1 MAMVRPPAP
10 AHRRTRRSRRSEAEP
25 HWHGSIHSLPDR
37 DDLVADKASVLV
49 VPGCVGRVPPQGSY
63 NPGMTR
69 WRRQPPVPEVESL
82 VAGHRDP
89 TDGAGLR
96 RGLAVPCFAEDPAD
110 LVRLGIG
117 AEQAGLDGYFLWD
130 HLVHSDSGEGPPI
143 VDPWQVLAVVAARTS
158 RIKLGTMIT
167 PVARRRPWK
176 LAKEVTTLDLLS
188 GGRVILGVGL
198 GDPARAEFGLFSEP
212 TDRRVRAELLD
223 EGLDVLAGLWTG
235 QPFSHEGKHFTVGPV
250 RFSPSPV
257 QRPRVPIWVGGV
269 LPAGGL
275 LARAARWAAG
285 VHPRS
290 GPVARAARWDG
301 FVPIRPGRPG
311 DRATVGEIAAARD
324 KIAGLRGTTADFD
337 IAVWGELDLP
347 GV

>member
-1 MAMVRPPAP
+1 MA
-10 AHRRTRRSRRSEAEP
+10 
-25 HWHGSIHSLPDR
+25 D
-37 DDLVADKASVLV
+37 
-49 VPGCVGRVPPQGSY
+49 
-63 NPGMTR
+63 
-69 WRRQPPVPEVESL
+69 
-82 VAGHRDP
+82 HRDP
-89 TDGAGLR
+89 AGGAGLR
-96 RGLAVPCFAEDPAD
+96 RGLAVPCFADDPGD

-117 AEQAGLDGYFLWD
+117 AERAGLDGYFLWD

-198 GDPARAEFGLFSEP
+198 GDPAHAEFGLFGEP
-212 TDRRVRAELLD
+212 VDRRVRAELLD

-257 QRPRVPIWVGGV
+257 QRPRVPIWVGGIV
-269 LPAGGL
+269 YASGP
-275 LARAARWAAG
+275 LARAARRVTGARS
-285 VHPRS
+285 PS
-290 GPVARAARWDG
+290 GPVTRAARWDG
-301 FVPIRPGRPG
+301 FVPIHPGRRG
-311 DRATVGEIAAARD
+311 DRATVGEIAAVRD

-337 IAVWGELDLP
+337 IAVWGELDSAGRVAARLP
-347 GV
+347 GYRDAGATWWLESPGSRPGWLDAVRERLQHGPAAQSPRG

>member
-1 MAMVRPPAP
+1 
-10 AHRRTRRSRRSEAEP
+10 
-25 HWHGSIHSLPDR
+25 
-37 DDLVADKASVLV
+37 VAD
-49 VPGCVGRVPPQGSY
+49 
-63 NPGMTR
+63 
-69 WRRQPPVPEVESL
+69 
-82 VAGHRDP
+82 HRDP
-89 TDGAGLR
+89 AGGAGLR
-96 RGLAVPCFAEDPAD
+96 RGLAVPCFADDPAD
-110 LVRLGIG
+110 LVQLGVG
-117 AEQAGLDGYFLWD
+117 AERAGLDGYFLWD
-130 HLVHSDSGEGPPI
+130 HLVHSDSGQGPPI

-198 GDPARAEFGLFSEP
+198 GDPAHAEFGLFGEP

-257 QRPRVPIWVGGV
+257 QRPRVPIWVGGI
-269 LPAGGL
+269 LPRSGL
-275 LARAARWAAG
+275 LARAARRVAG
-285 VHPRS
+285 MHSSS

-301 FVPIRPGRPG
+301 FVPIHPGRPG

-337 IAVWGELDLP
+337 IAVWGELDTAGRVAARLP
-347 GV
+347 AYRDAGATWWLESPGSPPGWLDVVRERLQHGSGVEAPRG